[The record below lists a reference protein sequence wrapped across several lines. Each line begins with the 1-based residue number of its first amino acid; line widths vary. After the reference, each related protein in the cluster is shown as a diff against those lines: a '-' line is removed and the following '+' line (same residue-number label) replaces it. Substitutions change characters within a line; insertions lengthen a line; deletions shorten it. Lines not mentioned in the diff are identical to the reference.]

1 MLLQLRSQALT
12 QASTDYC
19 SFAAST
25 ITYPLPQLSLEKQ
38 PSAHRIPKGHLCGA
52 QVF

>member
-12 QASTDYC
+12 QDSIV
-19 SFAAST
+19 AST
-25 ITYPLPQLSLEKQ
+25 ITYPLPHLSLENQ
-38 PSAHRIPKGHLCGA
+38 PSAHRIPKGHLFGA